1 MAQKSSVI
9 DKEMQSKKVLLP
21 LFFTVFLDLLGG
33 GLAIPIMPDLLLEP
47 TGGVLPFEMDRE
59 TRTLI
64 FGFLGGIFFLAQ
76 FLGAP
81 ILGAISD
88 RDGRKKVLLMSLAGT
103 LVGYLLFALGIYI
116 QNIYLLFFSRAV
128 AGFMGGNISVAL
140 SAISDVSDESNKTR
154 NFGLVGA
161 AFGLGFI
168 FGPFL
173 GGKLADANTISWFNL
188 MTPFLVA
195 AILTGI
201 NMILV
206 VINLPETLKERR
218 ERKVTIFTGLEN
230 ISNAFQHA
238 NLRTTFLTVFFITF
252 GFSLFTQFFSVFL
265 KKKFQM
271 DMGQIG
277 MIFGYVGVW
286 SVISQAAFLRPLSK
300 KFHSLQILK
309 VSLLLLSIL
318 MIVIILPP
326 TPFYYF
332 FIIPFVAISQGM
344 TQPNINTIVTNQ
356 AAANEQG
363 QMLGINQSVQSL
375 AMAIPPMIAGF
386 LSNIDMRLPNI
397 GAAICMFIGW
407 ALLYFVLGR
416 AAR

>member
-1 MAQKSSVI
+1 
-9 DKEMQSKKVLLP
+9 
-21 LFFTVFLDLLGG
+21 
-33 GLAIPIMPDLLLEP
+33 
-47 TGGVLPFEMDRE
+47 
-59 TRTLI
+59 
-64 FGFLGGIFFLAQ
+64 
-76 FLGAP
+76 
-81 ILGAISD
+81 
-88 RDGRKKVLLMSLAGT
+88 
-103 LVGYLLFALGIYI
+103 
-116 QNIYLLFFSRAV
+116 
-128 AGFMGGNISVAL
+128 
-140 SAISDVSDESNKTR
+140 
-154 NFGLVGA
+154 
-161 AFGLGFI
+161 
-168 FGPFL
+168 
-173 GGKLADANTISWFNL
+173 
-188 MTPFLVA
+188 
-195 AILTGI
+195 
-201 NMILV
+201 
-206 VINLPETLKERR
+206 
-218 ERKVTIFTGLEN
+218 
-230 ISNAFQHA
+230 
-238 NLRTTFLTVFFITF
+238 
-252 GFSLFTQFFSVFL
+252 
-265 KKKFQM
+265 
-271 DMGQIG
+271 MGQIG

>member
-1 MAQKSSVI
+1 
-9 DKEMQSKKVLLP
+9 MQLRKVLIP

-47 TGGVLPFEMDRE
+47 TGGVLSYDMDKE

-88 RDGRKKVLLMSLAGT
+88 KDGRKKVLLMSLGGT
-103 LVGYLLFALGIYI
+103 LVGYLLFAYGIYI
-116 QNIYLLFFSRAV
+116 QNIYLLFFSRFV

-140 SAISDVSDESNKTR
+140 SAIADVSDETNKTR

-173 GGKLADANTISWFNL
+173 GGKLADPHTYSGFNL
-188 MTPFLVA
+188 MTPFIVA

-201 NMILV
+201 NMLLV
-206 VINLPETLKERR
+206 VLNLPETLKHKR

-230 ISNAFQHA
+230 IAHAFELT
-238 NLRTTFLTVFFITF
+238 NLRTTFLTVFLITF
-252 GFSLFTQFFSVFL
+252 GFALFTQFFSVFL

-271 DMGQIG
+271 DMGEIG

-286 SVISQAAFLRPLSK
+286 SVIAQAVFLRPLSK
-300 KFHSLQILK
+300 KFSSIEILK
-309 VSLLLLSIL
+309 VSLLAIALL
-318 MIVIILPP
+318 MIVMILPP
-326 TPFYYF
+326 QPFYYYI
-332 FIIPFVAISQGM
+332 IIPFVAISQGM

-363 QMLGINQSVQSL
+363 QILGINQSVQSL

-386 LSNIDMRLPNI
+386 LSNIDIRLPNI
-397 GAAICMFIGW
+397 GAGICIFMGW
-407 ALLYFVLGR
+407 ALLFFGLGR
-416 AAR
+416 KEKL

>member
-1 MAQKSSVI
+1 
-9 DKEMQSKKVLLP
+9 MQSRKVLLP

-47 TGGVLPFEMDRE
+47 TSGVLPFEMDRE
-59 TRTLI
+59 TRTLL
-64 FGFLGGIFFLAQ
+64 FGFLGGAFFLAQ

-116 QNIYLLFFSRAV
+116 HNIYLLFFSRFV

-173 GGKLADANTISWFNL
+173 GGKLADSHTVSWFNM

-201 NMILV
+201 NMLLV

-218 ERKVTIFTGLEN
+218 ERKVTIFTGIEN
-230 ISNAFQHA
+230 IVNAFQHA
-238 NLRTTFLTVFFITF
+238 NLRTTFMTVFFITF
-252 GFSLFTQFFSVFL
+252 GFSLFTQFFSIFL
-265 KKKFQM
+265 KKQFQM
-271 DMGQIG
+271 DMSEIG
-277 MIFGYVGVW
+277 MLFGYIGLW
-286 SVISQAAFLRPLSK
+286 SVIAQGAVLRPLSK
-300 KFHSLQILK
+300 RFSSIQILK
-309 VSLLLLSIL
+309 VSLFSIAIL

-326 TPFYYF
+326 NPTYYY

-344 TQPNINTIVTNQ
+344 TQPNINTIITNQ
-356 AAANEQG
+356 APANEQG
-363 QMLGINQSVQSL
+363 QILGINQSVQSL
-375 AMAIPPMIAGF
+375 AMAVPPMMAGF
-386 LSNIDMRLPNI
+386 LSNIDVHLPNI
-397 GAAICMFIGW
+397 AASVCMFIGW
-407 ALLYFVLGR
+407 ALLFFVLGKKQH
-416 AAR
+416 AL